1 VATPGPLPTF
11 LIIGAQK
18 SATRW
23 LRLNLGEHPDV
34 FTAAAEL
41 SFFNAPERFA
51 KGTESYSKQFDG
63 WNGERIV
70 GEATP
75 GYMMYRRKRRER
87 SAVAKRIFSVDPEMR
102 LLAVLR
108 NPVDRTYS
116 AYVHHLRRGRIPT
129 DVDVLSYVRSV
140 RPREDPLHV
149 VSGGWYHASLKPFRR
164 IFGDKLLVLLHDD
177 VNRDPVSVY
186 RTALA
191 HVGADTSFL
200 PPELAEV
207 RFGNVP
213 PRESGLR
220 DGEGSYKPLTLAQ
233 RRELYGYFRDDIRR
247 LQQMLGVDLSAW
259 TPPTRSDPRPNL
271 TTAAG

>member
-1 VATPGPLPTF
+1 VATGPIPSF

-34 FTAAAEL
+34 FTAPAEL

-51 KGTESYSKQFDG
+51 RGLDAYSAQFEG

-75 GYMMYRRKRRER
+75 GYMMYQRKRRER
-87 SAVAKRIFSVDPEMR
+87 SAVAKRIQSVDPEMR

-116 AYVHHLRRGRIPT
+116 AFVHHMRRGRIPT
-129 DVDVLSYVRSV
+129 DADLLSYVRSV
-140 RPREDPLHV
+140 RPKEDPLHV
-149 VSGGWYHASLKPFRR
+149 VSGGWYHASLKPFRQ

-177 VNRDPVSVY
+177 VTRDPVGVY
-186 RTALA
+186 RAALA
-191 HVGADTSFL
+191 HIGADTDFL
-200 PPELAEV
+200 PAELAAV
-207 RFGNVP
+207 RFGNIP

-220 DGEGSYKPLTLAQ
+220 DGEGGYKPLTIRQ

-247 LQQMLGVDLSAW
+247 LGRLFDLDLKAW
-259 TPPTRSDPRPNL
+259 KPSRQDAPDL
-271 TTAAG
+271 TTASG

>member
-11 LIIGAQK
+11 LIVGAQK

-34 FTAAAEL
+34 FTAEAEL
-41 SFFNAPERFA
+41 SFFNTNRFA
-51 KGTESYSKQFDG
+51 KGTESYSAQFEG
-63 WNGERIV
+63 WDGERFV

-75 GYMMYRRKRRER
+75 GYMMYRRRRRER
-87 SAVAKRIFSVDPEMR
+87 SEVARRIFSVNPDMR

-129 DVDVLSYVRSV
+129 GVDLLSYVRSV

-149 VSGGWYHASLKPFRR
+149 VSGGWYHASLKPFQR
-164 IFGDKLLVLLHDD
+164 IFGDKLLVLFHDD

-191 HVGADTSFL
+191 HVGADTTFL
-200 PPELAEV
+200 PAELAEV
-207 RFGNVP
+207 RFGNNP
-213 PRESGLR
+213 PKESGLR
-220 DGEGSYKPLTLAQ
+220 DGEGSYKPLTSQQ

-247 LQQMLGVDLSAW
+247 LQQMLDVDLRSWSPA
-259 TPPTRSDPRPNL
+259 RSDARPDL
-271 TTAAG
+271 TTAPG